1 MFFLLDSRKL
11 TALNSCTCLGY
22 EAVFECVV
30 TGDGATVWQGT
41 AFDECS
47 SDRIV
52 LRHSEFNYSGYS
64 ISQICGT
71 SGQLFSRAV
80 SIVNESYASHL
91 TVNVS
96 EDFVGKTVECGS
108 DNGFHIGTKQISLT
122 TGKFQFKANI
132 IKLSF

>member
-22 EAVFECVV
+22 EAAFVFECVV
-30 TGDGATVWQGT
+30 TGDGTTVWQGT

-52 LRHSEFNYSGYS
+52 LCHSEFNYSGYS

-71 SGQLFSRAV
+71 SEQLFSHAV
-80 SIVNESYASHL
+80 SMVNESYTSHL

-96 EDFVGKTVECGS
+96 QDLVGKTVKCAS

-122 TGKFQFKANI
+122 TGKLKLNI
-132 IKLSF
+132 IFQ